1 MAEMVDLTLQDFRKL
16 ALGDNEGIPTEWAPG
31 SLVMREWRGIFDYTL
46 GSPLINLP
54 KDGEIGE
61 NYIDVN
67 FINNTTFRVYYQ
79 VTSTETMPG
88 VFIRRI
94 GNDFTFHL
102 INNITNEDVVIS
114 SVGIGSGNSPFT
126 TYLEGGKSLFFSV
139 VDRTAELGTPPCPCF
154 GIVSNGSLEY
164 PQWGQTDTWYD
175 FYYSDWSQVP
185 DWFLDNN
192 HAQYPEYDKPSTE
205 GGGDGSYTLTDEEIL
220 PGDIPSID
228 LLSFKLYHI
237 YNPNQTDMEHIA
249 DWLWS
254 PDFTDNITKN
264 LAHPFDN
271 IISFGFIPNFPS
283 GDELSVTPN
292 FPFGIA
298 RVPAIPVIEGTATPI
313 LTNKVNEQF
322 YEILMGEISIEEIW
336 GSFLDYKSSYM
347 IYLPFVGYQML
358 KINDFMGGDIG
369 VKYNIDV
376 VTGMTVVQVYCR
388 KYETIHTLYNF
399 TTNILSKIQ
408 ISGVDFNNT
417 YNQFNRM
424 CESSLT
430 SMVGGTSVLPYL
442 IEDYPDKRRNVGN
455 TRVSL
460 QGMRADRSLFD
471 MGANMANMIMQSNTI
486 EGEKKRSGLCSTM
499 AGSMSIRYPFIAR
512 TTPIPQVPSLYKSL
526 VGMPSMITKTLSQV
540 KGYTKVSEV
549 LDDKLASCT
558 NEEKT
563 AIITQLKKGVVL

>member
-1 MAEMVDLTLQDFRKL
+1 MAETETENVDLTIQDFNRL
-16 ALGDNEGIPTEWAPG
+16 ALGENEGITTSWNPG
-31 SLVMREWRGIFDYTL
+31 SILMVETRRIYNYTL
-46 GSPLINLP
+46 GTPVITFP
-54 KDGEIGE
+54 VDGEAGLKHLDI
-61 NYIDVN
+61 N
-67 FINNTTFRVYYQ
+67 FINNTTFRVEYYE
-79 VTSTETMPG
+79 VGGLG
-88 VFIRRI
+88 VHGI
-94 GNDFTFHL
+94 GNEFTFYL
-102 INNITNEDVVIS
+102 INNVTNERVTIT
-114 SVGIGSGNSPFT
+114 SVGLGDGDRPLGNVF
-126 TYLEGGKSLFFSV
+126 LGKSLFFSIM
-139 VDRTAELGTPPCPCF
+139 DSSILTGDTPYPCF
-154 GIVSNGSLEY
+154 GVVSNASLEY
-164 PQWGQTDTWYD
+164 PQWGQTNTWYD
-175 FYYSDWSQVP
+175 FWHTKWSSVP
-185 DWFLDNN
+185 DWFLSDN

-220 PGDIPSID
+220 PGDVPSID

-271 IISFGFIPNFPS
+271 IISFGYIPNFPS

-292 FPFGIA
+292 FPFGIG

-322 YEILMGEISIEEIW
+322 YEILMGELTIEEIW

-358 KINDFMGGDIG
+358 KINDFMGGTIG

-388 KYETIHTLYNF
+388 KYEAIHTLYNF

-408 ISGVDFNNT
+408 ISGVDFNNS

-430 SMVGGTSVLPYL
+430 SMVGGTSVFPYL
-442 IEDYPDKRRNVGN
+442 LEDYPDKRRNVDGN
-455 TRVSL
+455 QRVSL
-460 QGMRADRSLFD
+460 QGMRADRGLFD
-471 MGANMANMIMQSNTI
+471 MGANIANMMLQSNTL

-526 VGMPSMITKTLSQV
+526 NGMPSMITKTLSQV
-540 KGYTKVSEV
+540 KGFTKVSEV
-549 LDDKLASCT
+549 LDDKLPSCT
-558 NEEKT
+558 YEEKT
-563 AIITQLKKGVVL
+563 AIIAQLKKGVVL